1 MSQRDQTLTQL
12 QGKLDRLQR
21 EIGKVIVG
29 QTQLIE
35 ETLIALLCEGHVLL
49 EGAPGLGKT
58 SLVRTLGQGL
68 DLRFSRIQF
77 TPDLMPAD
85 ILGTNVLLVDAD
97 RGGRTITFQPGPIFA
112 NLVLADEIN
121 RATPKTQ
128 SALLEAMQEGTVTVA
143 GTTYPLERPFFV
155 LATQN
160 PIEMEGTYP
169 LPEAQVDRFF
179 FKLLVQPPDAQE
191 LRRIVEKTTSDLQPA
206 VNAVL
211 DRDEL
216 LDLQRLVREVPVAA
230 HVIDFAIHAV
240 QATHPG
246 HPEATDDVKRYVL
259 YGASPRGAQTL
270 VLAAKARALI
280 QGRFNASVDDVAAV
294 AAPALRHRIILNFEA
309 ETEGLRTDDLIG
321 PLVERAKQEVLI

>member
-246 HPEATDDVKRYVL
+246 HPEATDAVKRYVL

-280 QGRFNASVDDVAAV
+280 QGRLTRPSTTWQPSQPLPSATGSSSTLRPKRKGS
-294 AAPALRHRIILNFEA
+294 APTISSGRWSS
-309 ETEGLRTDDLIG
+309 G
-321 PLVERAKQEVLI
+321 PNKRF